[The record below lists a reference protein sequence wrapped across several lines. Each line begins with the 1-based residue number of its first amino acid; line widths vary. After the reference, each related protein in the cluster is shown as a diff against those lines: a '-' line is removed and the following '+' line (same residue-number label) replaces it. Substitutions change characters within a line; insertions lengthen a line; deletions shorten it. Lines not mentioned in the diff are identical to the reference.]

1 MGSELGTVPVARAGG
16 ADLSVPRAPA
26 DTRVV
31 SGGRDPAPP
40 GEPRRIAYLYL
51 LPGLL
56 LFCAFTIVPLLHTGW
71 ISFFEWDGISEGTW
85 IGLDNYRALVE
96 DPGLRGAFL
105 HAFVLVLF
113 YSALP
118 VLLGLLL
125 TAALSRGSVRGLAGY
140 RAVLFLPQIIPMV
153 VVAVIWRWIY
163 EPSGPL
169 NDVLGALGLDGL
181 QRAWLGDFDLALPA
195 VGLVATWVMY
205 GLCMILFLAGVQKIP
220 QSLYDAARVDGA
232 GPIREFF
239 AVTLPGL
246 RNEIVVA
253 LVLTVISA
261 LRNFDLIFVTTAGG
275 PGTATQVPALEV
287 YNRGFRVGDVGAAS
301 AVGIAL
307 TLLIFAITFAITRL
321 GDRRAA

>member
-1 MGSELGTVPVARAGG
+1 
-16 ADLSVPRAPA
+16 
-26 DTRVV
+26 
-31 SGGRDPAPP
+31 
-40 GEPRRIAYLYL
+40 
-51 LPGLL
+51 
-56 LFCAFTIVPLLHTGW
+56 
-71 ISFFEWDGISEGTW
+71 
-85 IGLDNYRALVE
+85 
-96 DPGLRGAFL
+96 
-105 HAFVLVLF
+105 
-113 YSALP
+113 
-118 VLLGLLL
+118 
-125 TAALSRGSVRGLAGY
+125 VRGLAGY

-163 EPSGPL
+163 EPEGPL
-169 NDVLGALGLDGL
+169 NAVLDAVGLDGL

-205 GLCMILFLAGVQKIP
+205 GLCMVLFLAGVQKIP

-232 GPIREFF
+232 GPVREFF

-246 RNEIVVA
+246 RNEVVVA

-275 PGTATQVPALEV
+275 PGSATQVPALEV

-307 TLLIFAITFAITRL
+307 ALLIFAITFAITRL
-321 GDRRAA
+321 GDRRSA